1 MGSLSSPTPAG
12 AHCLWPLCSHT
23 CCLDAE
29 QRVQDTFPVITL
41 VDASE
46 WLDAGLLAGA
56 SSHGSGNDFSDISWV
71 ALPMGALRRE
81 DVSIPT
87 YSSDVSDH
95 LEAHREHDTP
105 KIKTIHIDLPPTDT
119 STSQPSKAMLMWV
132 PSSRSPPPPD
142 YRHGSKSPRLT
153 VKELIFQ
160 PVGDMD
166 TPVDNKKRLN
176 QDKSGKT
183 VLKPSPAKLNQKGK
197 GCLKSKVDTSLSGLG
212 LSDSDL
218 QVKKIAAVP
227 QVHCLALMGQAL
239 TADPKVKENQQPPRS
254 AQTLREQTGGL
265 PPCPGEEAEEAHPGG
280 PPYLQTRAPL
290 SDLDSGLALHASQT

>member
-29 QRVQDTFPVITL
+29 QRVRKCKPQTVKALTHSGPSASASEEDTFPVITL

-166 TPVDNKKRLN
+166 TPVDNKMGLN
-176 QDKSGKT
+176 GIKWKSVQRQTCNIQSVHSQPDK
-183 VLKPSPAKLNQKGK
+183 
-197 GCLKSKVDTSLSGLG
+197 TSS
-212 LSDSDL
+212 SEDR
-218 QVKKIAAVP
+218 
-227 QVHCLALMGQAL
+227 
-239 TADPKVKENQQPPRS
+239 ADYV
-254 AQTLREQTGGL
+254 
-265 PPCPGEEAEEAHPGG
+265 
-280 PPYLQTRAPL
+280 PL
-290 SDLDSGLALHASQT
+290 SLYPALIPSSLYQPNSSLTGRAKCRRMAPDMFSRRWTR